1 MTVLSKFEMTDND
14 NKINVTIRG
23 KIEINLNDLVPNQRV
38 KVSEKVID
46 EIVGNIGTSVR
57 EFVKQERGI
66 SPCSLTLGK
75 RFREIVENSVFFS
88 CQFCHLN
95 VKNDSLV

>member
-38 KVSEKVID
+38 KVSEQVID

-57 EFVKQERGI
+57 EFVKQERCI
-66 SPCSLTLGK
+66 SPCSLGK
-75 RFREIVENSVFFS
+75 RIS
-88 CQFCHLN
+88 
-95 VKNDSLV
+95 